1 MERNHIAI
9 MTLVAVLLASAAQAE
24 PSIYPTG
31 VTRYDPQKAENVF
44 VLFSA
49 ADDKTYLIDMDGEP
63 VRQWDHAGFPGGM
76 IDPALIGGERGR
88 VLVQLEHMNTDA
100 PGVNPALPVVF
111 RDKSIGELD
120 WNGKIVWQW
129 GARRRG
135 APASRLEPAR

>member
-9 MTLVAVLLASAAQAE
+9 MTLGAVLLASAAQAE

-63 VRQWDHAGFPGGM
+63 VRQWDHERVGNMARPPGGQ
-76 IDPALIGGERGR
+76 G
-88 VLVQLEHMNTDA
+88 DA
-100 PGVNPALPVVF
+100 VGSMP
-111 RDKSIGELD
+111 
-120 WNGKIVWQW
+120 
-129 GARRRG
+129 
-135 APASRLEPAR
+135 